1 MRSALSHLR
10 LCDLVTAALKR
21 NLTTGGLLA
30 AFVVLADQATK
41 EWALAT
47 VFRDRVVVEV
57 TPFFNLVAVWNR
69 GVSFGLLASDDP
81 MAPYYIS
88 GFAVAVVVGLLVWL
102 ARAPGPLLRIS
113 LGLVIGGAIGN
124 VIDRLRHSA
133 VVDFIDWHAF
143 GYHWPA
149 FNIADSA
156 ISVGIVLLVID
167 SFFGDPDRLDSH
179 MTKEPDDKESI

>member
-1 MRSALSHLR
+1 MQSALAKLR
-10 LCDLVTAALKR
+10 YIDLVTAPLKR
-21 NLTTGGLLA
+21 NLTVGGLLA
-30 AFVVLADQATK
+30 VFVVLVDQATK

-47 VFRDRVVVEV
+47 LFRDRIVVEV

-81 MAPYYIS
+81 MAPYYLS
-88 GFAVAVVVGLLVWL
+88 GFAGAVVVGLLVWL
-102 ARAPGPLLRIS
+102 AQAPGPLLRIS

-149 FNIADSA
+149 FNLADSA
-156 ISVGIVLLVID
+156 ISVGIVLLVFD
-167 SFFGDPDRLDSH
+167 SFFGDPDRLDPR
-179 MTKEPDDKESI
+179 MTKKDGE